1 MGLEVVGVTL
11 EIVGVPGLCVWM
23 DDVRDGAG
31 EELKIFL
38 HLVDED
44 REGIDWDERDGL

>member
-11 EIVGVPGLCVWM
+11 EIVGVLGLCLCM
-23 DDVRDGAG
+23 DDVRSGAG

-38 HLVDED
+38 RLVDED